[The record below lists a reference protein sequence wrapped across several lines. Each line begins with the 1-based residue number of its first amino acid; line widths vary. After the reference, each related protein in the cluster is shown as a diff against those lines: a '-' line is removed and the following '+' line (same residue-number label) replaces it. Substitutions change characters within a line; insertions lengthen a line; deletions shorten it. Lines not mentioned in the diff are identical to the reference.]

1 LAGTA
6 WNEKEIRAAI
16 REYFKLLNLQLAGK
30 QAIKSEI
37 YAKLSTAFPDR
48 SSKAFELKFQNVS
61 AILYEENLPYVDGL
75 KPKSNYQLLLKLLV
89 LNHLNRIERPM
100 ISPKDFLVRQ
110 MRNLWTRGYLPV
122 KEKGSGRFGLALER
136 HLNILPNSSKTP
148 DFMGIELKTKRD
160 KSLQTLFSKVPTEY
174 TGCKSKTELVENHG
188 YFDKKRN
195 RQALYTSF
203 SSGGDS
209 LGFSLKANN
218 DFVNVLKNGSE
229 LLKYDCDL
237 LEEALLSKHTESA
250 YISVSTRKSL
260 NNKQECRFDELIY
273 CKRPSM
279 RRFLKMIDK
288 GDVYLDFTLSIKN
301 KRVRDHGFLWRVKA
315 DAITDLYLSTENIDL
330 RNSG

>member
-1 LAGTA
+1 MNMAIRA
-6 WNEKEIRAAI
+6 WDEKEIRASI
-16 REYFKLLNLQLAGK
+16 QEYFKLLNAQLAGLQTNK
-30 QAIKSEI
+30 SAIYK
-37 YAKLSTAFPDR
+37 KLSTAFPER
-48 SSKAFELKFQNVS
+48 SSKAFELKFQNIS

-75 KPKSNYQLLLKLLV
+75 RPRSNYQLLLKLLV

-110 MRNLWTRGYLPV
+110 MRNLWARGYLPV

-136 HLNILPNSSKTP
+136 HLNIPPNSSKTP

-174 TGCKSKTELVENHG
+174 TGCNSKKELVQNHG
-188 YFDKKRN
+188 YFDEKRN

-203 SSGGDS
+203 NSEGDS

-218 DFVNVLKNGSE
+218 DFVSVVKDGTE
-229 LLKYDCDL
+229 LLRYNCDL

-250 YISVSTRKSL
+250 YISVSTRKGS
-260 NNKQECRFDELIY
+260 NNEQECRFDELIY

-288 GDVYLDFTLSIKN
+288 GDVNLDFTLSIKN
-301 KRVRDHGFLWRVKA
+301 ERVRDHGFLWRVKA
-315 DAITDLYLSTENIDL
+315 DAITDLYLSNDTSN
-330 RNSG
+330 